1 MVAAYAVN
9 NFSSS
14 IEVEIFKSVDEFLRH
29 VDKKPPQIAC
39 FSNYI
44 WNSNLCYQVASRIKK
59 KYPKTIIVFGGPNYP
74 LDVWEQEEFLKN
86 HQDIDFN
93 IVKEGEK
100 AFVQL
105 LNVLFKYDFDIEKI
119 KKKRIQIGS
128 CHYLNDGEFIRGE
141 LLPPISNL
149 DDIPS
154 PYLSGLCD
162 KLLSQ
167 NLLPLVQYVRGCP
180 FACTFCQDGDDY
192 YNGVRRFSID
202 RIKEELSY
210 LAKKSKAQTLYCGDL
225 NFGMYKE
232 DLEICREIALVQ
244 KKHGWPKHF
253 DGISGKNKKERIL
266 EASSIIGQ
274 TYISAAV
281 QSADEQVLKNV
292 RRSNISTKKMFELVQ
307 EVKKS
312 ESTAFSELILGLPGD
327 TKESH
332 IKSNV
337 ELIDAEVDLI
347 RSHQLVMLP
356 AAEVSSKEQRKKYG
370 LITRFRVTPKTVVPY
385 RMFGEE
391 FFAPEIDEICV
402 ASKTLS
408 FEDYLE
414 CRLFNLTVEIFYNSR
429 IFKDLLRLLKIR
441 GVMASSFIMG
451 IHQRVR
457 SSERL
462 SELYDDF
469 LGETKELWKS
479 RRELIALLENKEVIG
494 KFVSMEMGN
503 NEQLIYRAI
512 AILDMMKEL
521 HEIAFGLAKDMLDL
535 KMKLKEKETDFLK
548 EFEAFNLITTGDMLS
563 GGKPKRKSFHYDFI
577 RLIKSEFRKNY
588 VEVYVPEGI
597 EFEFSYTDKQK
608 DLIADKFMIY
618 GKSKNSEAYIL
629 GTALQN
635 HKAFREVNYSPLSE

>member
-14 IEVEIFKSVDEFLRH
+14 IEVEIFKSADEFLRH
-29 VDKKPPQIAC
+29 VDKKIPRIAC

-44 WNSNLCYQVASRIKK
+44 WSSNLCYQIASRIKK
-59 KYPKTIIVFGGPNYP
+59 KSPETIIVFGGPNYP
-74 LDVWEQEEFLKN
+74 LDIQEQEEFLKA
-86 HQDIDFN
+86 HQGIDFY
-93 IVKEGEK
+93 IVKEGEE
-100 AFVQL
+100 AFAQL
-105 LNVLFKYDFDIEKI
+105 LNILFKYDFDIEKI
-119 KKKRIQIGS
+119 KKERLQIGS
-128 CHYLNDGEFIRGE
+128 CHYLSDGKFIGGE

-167 NLLPLVQYVRGCP
+167 NLLPSVQFARGCP

-192 YNGVRRFSID
+192 YNRVRRFSIN

-210 LAKKSKAQTLYCGDL
+210 LAKKSKAQTLSCSDQ

-244 KKHGWPKHF
+244 KTHGWPKHF
-253 DGISGKNKKERIL
+253 AGIAGKNKKERIL
-266 EASSIIGQ
+266 EATSLIGE
-274 TYISAAV
+274 THICAAV
-281 QSADEQVLKNV
+281 QSVSEQVLKNV
-292 RRSNISTKKMFELVQ
+292 RRSNISSKKMFELVQ
-307 EVKKS
+307 EAKKY

-337 ELIDAEVDLI
+337 DLIDAEVDI
-347 RSHQLVMLP
+347 VRSHQLVMLP
-356 AAEVSSKEQRKKYG
+356 AAEVSSREQREKYG

-385 RMFGEE
+385 KLFGEE

-414 CRLFNLTVEIFYNSR
+414 CRLLNLTVEIFHNGR
-429 IFKDLLRLLKIR
+429 IFRELFRLLQIR
-441 GVMASSFIMG
+441 GVRLSSFIMG
-451 IHQRVR
+451 IHQKVR

-462 SELYDDF
+462 SELYDNF
-469 LGETKELWKS
+469 LVETKELWKS
-479 RRELIALLENKEVIG
+479 RSELIALLKNNEVID

-503 NEQLIYRAI
+503 NEQLIYRAT

-521 HEIAFGLAKDMLDL
+521 HEIAFGLARDMLDL
-535 KMKLKEKETDFLK
+535 KIKL
-548 EFEAFNLITTGDMLS
+548 N
-563 GGKPKRKSFHYDFI
+563 
-577 RLIKSEFRKNY
+577 
-588 VEVYVPEGI
+588 
-597 EFEFSYTDKQK
+597 
-608 DLIADKFMIY
+608 
-618 GKSKNSEAYIL
+618 
-629 GTALQN
+629 
-635 HKAFREVNYSPLSE
+635 